1 MTSLPRERYDR
12 RGYSPPRHGRPA
24 YPNENNY
31 RPGERS
37 PSPRRS
43 QHVSHKVSPNSS
55 RRSSPPIHP
64 DRMVNTRSGQH
75 SPTFRG
81 SRPHLARDPGY
92 VDRSPPR
99 RAHSPLPRSPPRAP
113 PREPVAYRNRS
124 PQPRD
129 RDDFRDDVTNGATPV
144 KWSETPNA
152 NPQPSGYRNGDV
164 RPPPSGPANRG
175 SYSRDTQPEVPPAA
189 PISMSAHN
197 RPGSAS
203 VLAAPTRPR
212 GGSSFADRGSRDHPH
227 GGPPPHRG
235 GRPPPPSPYHGPPRQ
250 HFDPRQSPS
259 DGHAPYGPRSSHHG
273 PATPY
278 EAPYRAPPPF
288 RSNNSSSTTYPRTQR
303 FNHLAS
309 VPAIKDGGE
318 ALPSLIDP
326 AAKKRLLELEEGK
339 KKLMEQIEE
348 KQRDKRK
355 NLREWESLER
365 ESRRDGL
372 RSELAETALEEMSG
386 EGIGSGTAF

>member
-1 MTSLPRERYDR
+1 
-12 RGYSPPRHGRPA
+12 
-24 YPNENNY
+24 
-31 RPGERS
+31 
-37 PSPRRS
+37 
-43 QHVSHKVSPNSS
+43 
-55 RRSSPPIHP
+55 
-64 DRMVNTRSGQH
+64 MVNTGSGQQ
-75 SPTFRG
+75 SPTYRS
-81 SRPHLARDPGY
+81 SRVPIRDVGY
-92 VDRSPPR
+92 GDRSPPR
-99 RAHSPLPRSPPRAP
+99 RAYSPAPRSPPAP

-124 PQPRD
+124 PPPRD
-129 RDDFRDDVTNGATPV
+129 REEFRNGIGNEAPSAKRSDLTT
-144 KWSETPNA
+144 ENTY
-152 NPQPSGYRNGDV
+152 PSGYRNGDI

-175 SYSRDTQPEVPPAA
+175 SFSREPQPEAPPAA

-212 GGSSFADRGSRDHPH
+212 GGSSFAERDSRDHPY
-227 GGPPPHRG
+227 GGPPPHHG

-250 HFDPRQSPS
+250 HFDSRPPPS
-259 DGHAPYGPRSSHHG
+259 DGPGSHGPRSSHHG
-273 PATPY
+273 PSAPY
-278 EAPYRAPPPF
+278 EAPFRAPPPF

-318 ALPSLIDP
+318 SLPSLIDP
-326 AAKKRLLELEEGK
+326 AAKKRLAELEEGK

-372 RSELAETALEEMSG
+372 RSELAERALEEMSG